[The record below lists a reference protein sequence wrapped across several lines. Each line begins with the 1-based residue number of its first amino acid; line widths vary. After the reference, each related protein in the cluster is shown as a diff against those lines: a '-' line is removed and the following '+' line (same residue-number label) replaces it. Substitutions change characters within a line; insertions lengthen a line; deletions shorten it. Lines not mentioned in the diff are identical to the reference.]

1 MSDYLDRSA
10 DDAFGEPD
18 GASSRGYEYERGPA
32 PQPSADD
39 ASPVNWY
46 RLVEWLPRLGSVLW
60 LHRTTGDAVFPRAR
74 LAEEGVL
81 LLEHPALAAFSSCV
95 KLQVFAAAGT
105 HGPREWMEW
114 IDANGDCAARM
125 YLLPDTDHFAWDDMV
140 ADCSITRA
148 ATRTIAR
155 ECMPRIFRWMRRSN
169 QAQIVRFPLLRLPC
183 LRVLGLRMPGE
194 LSALGREIAA
204 AIVRDEAVTMPMRI

>member
-148 ATRTIAR
+148 APRTIAR

-204 AIVRDEAVTMPMRI
+204 AIVRDEAATMPMRV

>member
-148 ATRTIAR
+148 APRTIAR